1 MVRTTPTPNDEEIY
15 TAMREAFQLTERDMD
30 ASGVCITRKGTRI
43 VVRWFGG
50 LMRDFCE
57 VDGDLAFMS
66 PSHYWANR
74 RKFAN
79 ALGVVIEDAY
89 HGYDLFMRED
99 Y

>member
-1 MVRTTPTPNDEEIY
+1 MQ
-15 TAMREAFQLTERDMD
+15 EAFQLNEQDME

-50 LMRDFCE
+50 LMRAFCE
-57 VDGDLAFMS
+57 VDGDLALKF
-66 PSHYWANR
+66 PWVYWETR
-74 RKFAN
+74 RKFADT
-79 ALGVVIEDAY
+79 LGVVIEDAY